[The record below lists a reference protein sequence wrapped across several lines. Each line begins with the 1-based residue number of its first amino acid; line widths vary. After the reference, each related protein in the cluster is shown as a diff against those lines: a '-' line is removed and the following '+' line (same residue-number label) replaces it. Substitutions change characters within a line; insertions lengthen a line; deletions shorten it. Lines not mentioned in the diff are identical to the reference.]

1 MNTEL
6 RKNSKNDFQ
15 KYFFKLMDNVVF
27 WKTMKKHRAINL
39 VTTGET
45 RVRIK
50 LSHNKFFENNLLA
63 IEMKNNRN
71 IYE

>member
-1 MNTEL
+1 
-6 RKNSKNDFQ
+6 
-15 KYFFKLMDNVVF
+15 
-27 WKTMKKHRAINL
+27 MKKHRAINP